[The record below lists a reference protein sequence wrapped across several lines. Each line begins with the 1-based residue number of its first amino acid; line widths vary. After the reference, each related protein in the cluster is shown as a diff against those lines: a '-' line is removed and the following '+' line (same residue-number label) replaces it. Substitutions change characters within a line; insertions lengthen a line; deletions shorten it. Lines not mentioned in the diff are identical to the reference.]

1 MIGKGNSLEKNMIL
15 KIDIMEFFKW
25 CKKGNIKAIQKYIV
39 MEYPFIYLSEN
50 EQIYYNVLNKFI
62 KITKLFTKLPLLYIR
77 QKITE
82 IIGYISF

>member
-1 MIGKGNSLEKNMIL
+1 
-15 KIDIMEFFKW
+15 
-25 CKKGNIKAIQKYIV
+25 

-50 EQIYYNVLNKFI
+50 EQVYYNVLNKFI

-82 IIGYISF
+82 IIGYISFQKNLN